1 MEEEFSFSP
10 FLNRP
15 RGEKLER
22 DDCIFN
28 NLLYPGILFSNLCFI
43 LDDCESELKVRMD
56 DFKLSFLPYLWN
68 ILFTCREKEATSS
81 FRLIN

>member
-28 NLLYPGILFSNLCFI
+28 NLLYPSVLFLNLCFI
-43 LDDCESELKVRMD
+43 LDDCESE
-56 DFKLSFLPYLWN
+56 
-68 ILFTCREKEATSS
+68 
-81 FRLIN
+81 